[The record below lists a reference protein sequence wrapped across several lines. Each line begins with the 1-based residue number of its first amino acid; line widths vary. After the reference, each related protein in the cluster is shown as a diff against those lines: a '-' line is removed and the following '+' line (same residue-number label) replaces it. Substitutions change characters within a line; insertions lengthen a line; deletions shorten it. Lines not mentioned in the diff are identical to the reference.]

1 MLTQEDLTERYVFGG
16 YIKRGDDTVLDI
28 AVEAI
33 DTPESISKAMN
44 TVHRAMTNYAP
55 KPIVISADK
64 AQSDHAPAQTAA
76 LIAEQAVAA
85 SEPATAA
92 NPATLERKPTPAP
105 VPPPK
110 PDRPLEGVRGMIHL
124 RCEGCGKT
132 LATSLKM
139 KQQEITCRCG
149 HTIDL
154 TKPLARFRYT
164 CPYCEMERWGL
175 TNLEDSNICIKCKC
189 GGTVDLQWESK
200 AKEYRN

>member
-92 NPATLERKPTPAP
+92 IPATLERKPTPAP

-139 KQQEITCRCG
+139 KQQDHRPDQAAGPI
-149 HTIDL
+149 
-154 TKPLARFRYT
+154 PLYLPLLRNGAVG
-164 CPYCEMERWGL
+164 PDQSGGL
-175 TNLEDSNICIKCKC
+175 
-189 GGTVDLQWESK
+189 
-200 AKEYRN
+200 EYLHKV